1 MGMAVNRVCIMVR
14 YDNTTNQFIC
24 ALGNEERMEI
34 VDIDP
39 EDFFQSD
46 IDRHSLLSAID
57 RSFALRD
64 DDCSPNKKK
73 HLHSVCRMFGEDLY
87 NRLSH
92 SLEETHTSSV
102 RKILLLTD
110 NEEDGYR
117 EYDWRII
124 DIDARNVLREKQKA
138 PYQYGRIVPDQDA
151 VCRWFSAYGAS
162 IPFRDFMIQ
171 EGILPLTEKELLN
184 NMMSKLRQR
193 YPQGEVFSGSI
204 ARLQTCNKDISF
216 WELDRLARKI
226 YQLSA
231 VDYLVRN
238 GILEEPKSAPRDSEL
253 HEITQA
259 LKQRYSQSKAKSYSQ
274 LKKDNPDIK
283 YGTVEKWIKNATGKS
298 PTEYYVSEGIVEAPD
313 VPFENGYQYV
323 VYNHTSKTIERGKSY
338 FPLLS
343 DNLIREIQNAPDFCK
358 DERSAFIIR
367 YSGSDSN
374 VVVPRTIGDAVVRY
388 VGGFISNRDVQ
399 TITIP
404 NTVVRLN
411 GQAFNHCKK
420 LEQVILEESSR
431 LIFPAGVFR
440 GCPRLNMPPKGID

>member
-1 MGMAVNRVCIMVR
+1 MSVSYSILMSGGQTSTANLFYNLSAHRVGLVGHWDCVAFDEVAGMHFRDMDAIQILKDYMASGSFARGRNMINADASIVYI
-14 YDNTTNQFIC
+14 
-24 ALGNEERMEI
+24 GNINDSVE
-34 VDIDP
+34 
-39 EDFFQSD
+39 
-46 IDRHSLLSAID
+46 SLL
-57 RSFALRD
+57 
-64 DDCSPNKKK
+64 K
-73 HLHSVCRMFGEDLY
+73 V
-87 NRLSH
+87 
-92 SLEETHTSSV
+92 
-102 RKILLLTD
+102 
-110 NEEDGYR
+110 
-117 EYDWRII
+117 
-124 DIDARNVLREKQKA
+124 
-138 PYQYGRIVPDQDA
+138 
-151 VCRWFSAYGAS
+151 
-162 IPFRDFMIQ
+162 
-171 EGILPLTEKELLN
+171 
-184 NMMSKLRQR
+184 
-193 YPQGEVFSGSI
+193 

-253 HEITQA
+253 HEITQV